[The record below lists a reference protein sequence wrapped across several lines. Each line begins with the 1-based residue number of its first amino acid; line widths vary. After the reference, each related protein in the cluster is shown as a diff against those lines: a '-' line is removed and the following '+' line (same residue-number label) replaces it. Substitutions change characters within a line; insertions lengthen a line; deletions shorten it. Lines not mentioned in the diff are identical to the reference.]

1 MTDRS
6 KLLAS
11 AAKTDAASPA
21 GDGVPGIDFLPA
33 CAVEALTSEP
43 VLAAMC
49 RDCAFRPGT
58 DAHSNIVT
66 RITAA
71 GCVEASH
78 PFWCHKAT
86 DQRGDVTHICAGWAN
101 AIVERA
107 EALS

>member
-21 GDGVPGIDFLPA
+21 GDGVPGVDFLEA
-33 CAVEALTSEP
+33 CAAEAITDYP
-43 VLAAMC
+43 VLSAKC
-49 RDCAFRPGT
+49 RDCAFRHGT
-58 DAHSNIVT
+58 EANGYWLT

-86 DQRGDVTHICAGWAN
+86 DRRGETTHLCAGWAD
-101 AIVERA
+101 AIVQRA